1 MNPLDSIDG
10 LGLTWDD
17 LTPNGKLKALF
28 TQMKKLEISQVRD
41 AFMPKEVLYKHDDV
55 SEHTWNVVSHI
66 IAFVCGMIAAALM
79 CLGVR

>member
-1 MNPLDSIDG
+1 MKSPS
-10 LGLTWDD
+10 LGITDFAALIS
-17 LTPNGKLKALF
+17 TPPA
-28 TQMKKLEISQVRD
+28 QPP
-41 AFMPKEVLYKHDDV
+41 MPKEVLYKHDDV